1 MHDIPTQLKELA
13 NSPDLYLQSEKVGKK
28 FDLHIDQIGELDAEI
43 RDVLDGFSKSSDF
56 IKHIMERLEIDRVT
70 ADKITEE
77 VNKEVFSS
85 IRDQLQKMQS
95 GIKDENA
102 VVDEQITIKTQQN
115 IADLERVGGFTIEP
129 TGQNG
134 NGNGNGAVPANLPGA
149 EIVTESKEDLLS
161 GIENPTSMM
170 TSNPILTRPSIARP
184 EIDHTDILVDHLL
197 ANPTGAAEEK
207 IAKPVKMPTS
217 IPIAKETPKKAP
229 TADSYRE
236 PIE

>member
-1 MHDIPTQLKELA
+1 MNIPAQLKELA
-13 NSPDLYLQSEKVGKK
+13 DSPDLYIQSEK
-28 FDLHIDQIGELDAEI
+28 IGEKFNLNINQTGEMDAEI
-43 RDVLDGFSKSSDF
+43 RDILSGCSKSSDF
-56 IKHIMERLEIDRVT
+56 IKHIMERLEIDRIT

-95 GIKDENA
+95 DIKDDNA
-102 VVDEQITIKTQQN
+102 VVDEQITIKPQQSM
-115 IADLERVGGFTIEP
+115 ADLERVGGFTIDP

-134 NGNGNGAVPANLPGA
+134 NGNGAAPANLPGA
-149 EIVTESKEDLLS
+149 EAVTESREDLVS

-170 TSNPILTRPSIARP
+170 TSNPILTKPSVAML
-184 EIDHTDILVDHLL
+184 EEDHTDILVDHLL
-197 ANPTGAAEEK
+197 TNPTGAAEEK
-207 IAKPVKMPTS
+207 IAKPVEMPTS
-217 IPIAKETPKKAP
+217 MPIAKEVPKKVP